1 MSRVLILTYRM
12 ALGYGV
18 DVLVAEHARYLSK
31 CGHQVFIGCIDK
43 DSTYSDLNISSVA
56 PTLKSVRILA
66 EQIRPDFIFAHT
78 SPFFEMLPDLKDL
91 GHCWAAEAGDP
102 TPLLFGKD
110 KDARQKIKDHKE
122 QNVYPAISGV
132 ISISDFISSDIHWPK
147 AIKIII
153 GHEHLIRTKNTL
165 GPKTVSD
172 INRGGKIKIGTLM
185 RLGKGEAFYKG
196 NSLYIDLV
204 NSLSSKYP
212 GKFEFHFMGRGSPE
226 EAKPFTEMGIV
237 AHLNATDSQRDLFL
251 RELDIF
257 ISFSLWEG
265 FNLPL
270 LEAQIMGTA
279 TIALDT
285 GAHPEVT
292 PLIADN
298 MFDLENFVLGM
309 SESPET
315 LLRHSQNAFH
325 WGRQRFK
332 WQTSLKKLEGLVQQ
346 KSGVVGYSDIPQIS
360 IFAKSKLFV
369 SRVNWALNTYGVRL
383 LAVKIMRRLMRRL
396 IKA

>member
-1 MSRVLILTYRM
+1 M
-12 ALGYGV
+12 ARSWAL
-18 DVLVAEHARYLSK
+18 ALSGLDLQVIPQRADEGIANRRGIK
-31 CGHQVFIGCIDK
+31 GGIDQALHPQPEQAAACHQRFSVGIDFGA
-43 DSTYSDLNISSVA
+43 DMAAL
-56 PTLKSVRILA
+56 LA
-66 EQIRPDFIFAHT
+66 A
-78 SPFFEMLPDLKDL
+78 L
-91 GHCWAAEAGDP
+91 
-102 TPLLFGKD
+102 D
-110 KDARQKIKDHKE
+110 KGADQ
-122 QNVYPAISGV
+122 
-132 ISISDFISSDIHWPK
+132 
-147 AIKIII
+147 
-153 GHEHLIRTKNTL
+153 NTL
-165 GPKTVSD
+165 QF
-172 INRGGKIKIGTLM
+172 M

-226 EAKPFTEMGIV
+226 EAKPFTEIGIV

-251 RELDIF
+251 RDLDIF

-309 SESPET
+309 SESLET

-325 WGRQRFK
+325 WSRQRFK
-332 WQTSLKKLEGLVQQ
+332 WQTSLKKLEALVQQ